1 MKRNILHIIASLAVL
16 LFAFAACSTK
26 KNTSGTRFYHA
37 MTARFN
43 TYFNGSEAFKEGVFA
58 QQDGHKDNYT
68 ELLPIFNVR
77 DKKTAGIGK
86 SNFETAIEKCEKAIK
101 QHSIKAKPKTNVN
114 KRKTAEDKAY
124 LARKEFNPFLRHAW
138 LLMGKA
144 QFQQG
149 DFIEAASTFNYICS
163 LYAGQPEV
171 VSVAR
176 AYLARCYVELE
187 WPYDAEDAL
196 RRIRRDSIEG
206 DGEKEYNASYADYL
220 ILVEQ
225 YKEAI
230 PYLQSTIKK
239 ERNKQQRA
247 RLNYLLGQLYHE
259 TGNDA
264 EAYKA
269 LRRVIRANP
278 TYELSFS
285 AQILQTEV
293 MAEGNHNKV
302 VKKLKRMA
310 RNKKNKDY
318 QDQIY
323 YALGNIYLANKDTA
337 HCIGA
342 YEKGKKALDEVSEV
356 IDLIEE
362 TEEEDLVP
370 ELDALLNTAE
380 EDLEDMRI
388 RSLLRGK
395 YDGYNALLTL
405 HSGAGGTESCDWV
418 SMLYRMYT
426 RYAEKSGFKV
436 TELDRLDGDEAGIKS
451 VDFKIE
457 GENAYGYLKAEK
469 GVHRLV
475 RISPFDANKRRHT
488 SFASLEVMP
497 EIEDDGD
504 VEIRSEDLK
513 VTTFRS
519 SGAGGQ
525 HINKTE
531 SAIRIQHIPTGIV
544 VSCQNERSQIQN
556 REMAMKMLRSKLI
569 ELKESERLANE
580 QNLKGEIKKIEWGSQ
595 IRSYVFCPYTLVKDH
610 RTGCETGNI
619 QAVMDGDI
627 QPFIIDYLKKS

>member
-1 MKRNILHIIASLAVL
+1 MFKADDYRMRAKALSDSLAE
-16 LFAFAACSTK
+16 TK
-26 KNTSGTRFYHA
+26 
-37 MTARFN
+37 
-43 TYFNGSEAFKEGVFA
+43 EALDIDILREKLA
-58 QQDGHKDNYT
+58 QLKAEQ
-68 ELLPIFNVR
+68 
-77 DKKTAGIGK
+77 
-86 SNFETAIEKCEKAIK
+86 EK
-101 QHSIKAKPKTNVN
+101 
-114 KRKTAEDKAY
+114 
-124 LARKEFNPFLRHAW
+124 
-138 LLMGKA
+138 
-144 QFQQG
+144 
-149 DFIEAASTFNYICS
+149 
-163 LYAGQPEV
+163 PEV
-171 VSVAR
+171 WQDLERSAKLGR
-176 AYLARCYVELE
+176 EIAAVE
-187 WPYDAEDAL
+187 
-196 RRIRRDSIEG
+196 G
-206 DGEKEYNASYADYL
+206 
-220 ILVEQ
+220 
-225 YKEAI
+225 
-230 PYLQSTIKK
+230 
-239 ERNKQQRA
+239 
-247 RLNYLLGQLYHE
+247 
-259 TGNDA
+259 
-264 EAYKA
+264 
-269 LRRVIRANP
+269 
-278 TYELSFS
+278 
-285 AQILQTEV
+285 
-293 MAEGNHNKV
+293 KV
-302 VKKLKRMA
+302 
-310 RNKKNKDY
+310 
-318 QDQIY
+318 
-323 YALGNIYLANKDTA
+323 
-337 HCIGA
+337 GA
-342 YEKGKKALDEVSEV
+342 YDKGKKALEEVNEV

-362 TEEEDLVP
+362 TEEEDLIP
-370 ELDALLNTAE
+370 ELDKLLETAE
-380 EDLEDMRI
+380 ADLEDMRI

-395 YDGYNALLTL
+395 YDSYNALLTL

-426 RYAEKSGFKV
+426 RYAERSGYKV

-457 GENAYGYLKAEK
+457 GENAYCYLKAEK

-504 VEIRSEDLK
+504 VEIRPEDLK

-580 QNLKGEIKKIEWGSQ
+580 QNIKGEIKKIEWGSQ